1 MRVIAGSARR
11 LKLKAPDGMDTRPT
25 QDIIK
30 ETLFNMIQTE
40 VPGSVFVDLCAGSGQ
55 IGIEALS
62 RGARRAY
69 FVENGRA
76 AAACIQQNLH
86 TTHFEETG
94 VLLRQDVLSALRHIR
109 EKEADIIYMDPP
121 YEAPAVHSILRALPT
136 LPYFTDNTLVIVET
150 SLETEFPELEELGLE
165 LVREKRYRTNR
176 HLFIRKKERN
186 IGEL

>member
-1 MRVIAGSARR
+1 
-11 LKLKAPDGMDTRPT
+11 
-25 QDIIK
+25 
-30 ETLFNMIQTE
+30 
-40 VPGSVFVDLCAGSGQ
+40 
-55 IGIEALS
+55 
-62 RGARRAY
+62 
-69 FVENGRA
+69 
-76 AAACIQQNLH
+76 
-86 TTHFEETG
+86 
-94 VLLRQDVLSALRHIR
+94 
-109 EKEADIIYMDPP
+109 MDPP